1 MLERPDRSRLLGL
14 ARRSIAFGARGGGAG
29 PVPQEQWPPALIAP
43 RASFV
48 TLTVGE
54 TLRGCRGTVEPR
66 RALFEDVW
74 ENAWASAYTDPR
86 FPPLAEDEL
95 ASLSIAIS
103 VLSALEPIAAADEA
117 GLIESLEPGLDGVL
131 LRCGHSGATFLPV
144 VWETLPEPREFVT
157 HLKAKAG
164 WPASFWSPDI
174 VALRYRTETF
184 SSGDTPPLEV

>member
-14 ARRSIAFGARGGGAG
+14 ARRSIARGERGAG
-29 PVPQEQWPPALIAP
+29 PGHVPREEWSPALIER

-48 TLTVGE
+48 TLTVGD

-66 RALFEDVW
+66 RPLFEDVW

-86 FPPLAEDEL
+86 FPPLAEGEL
-95 ASLSIAIS
+95 ASLTVAIS
-103 VLSALEPIAAADEA
+103 VLSALEPIAAADE
-117 GLIESLEPGLDGVL
+117 GGVIESLEPGLDGVL

-184 SSGDTPPLEV
+184 SSTDTPPLEV